1 MQHGSF
7 RKKTDR
13 PSYRIS
19 LLSSAVAH
27 AAQQPRSP
35 SLRGQLAKA
44 LVLPPFLYLLNWA
57 IIVSAPIAHVSHS
70 DSLPCL
76 IVAKYTSRCLAN
88 KATSIIM
95 QEAFDKYRN
104 ITDV

>member
-1 MQHGSF
+1 MEASERGQTGQA
-7 RKKTDR
+7 K
-13 PSYRIS
+13 IS
-19 LLSSAVAH
+19 LLSALWRMLPS
-27 AAQQPRSP
+27 SP
-35 SLRGQLAKA
+35 DLPACEASLP

-57 IIVSAPIAHVSHS
+57 VIISAPIAHVSHS

-95 QEAFDKYRN
+95 QEAFDKYRS